1 MTEELQKTSENK
13 PERDEKGRLLP
24 GHTANP
30 NGRPPGSLSIIG
42 IIKEKLG
49 EVPIGQRRTLAE
61 TLAEQILD
69 AAIVNKDGTMQREI
83 LHYIDGMPNQKVDFG
98 VDKENIGEL
107 TDFLQAMATKK
118 SADVTPPENVNNQ
131 PTGTDGGGA

>member
-1 MTEELQKTSENK
+1 MSETAEITGEIRNPDGTFK
-13 PERDEKGRLLP
+13 PGVS
-24 GHTANP
+24 GNP
-30 NGRPPGSLSIIG
+30 SGRPPGSLSIIG
-42 IIKEKLG
+42 IIKEKLS

-107 TDFLQAMATKK
+107 TDFLQAMAKK
-118 SADVTPPENVNNQ
+118 NAPPVETPPENVNNQ
-131 PTGTDGGGA
+131 PTGTDGGGAK